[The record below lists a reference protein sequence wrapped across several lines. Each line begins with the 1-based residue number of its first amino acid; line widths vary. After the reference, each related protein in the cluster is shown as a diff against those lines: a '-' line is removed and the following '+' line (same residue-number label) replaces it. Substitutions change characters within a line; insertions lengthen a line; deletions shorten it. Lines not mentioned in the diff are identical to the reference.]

1 MAVENLNDI
10 PPELKPLAPFLQRSQ
25 ELKVKDPTMSYW
37 CLYYAVQQ
45 GVHLKPRDKES
56 RNYLLKLMTPLETI
70 RADRVSNVLTDE
82 KQASN
87 YIEDFALRVFDSADN
102 EDRRGDA
109 TRGTAK
115 KFLAAANFLE
125 LLKVFEESPN
135 NPSTSQDNGAPSAFS
150 QHKDKIRYA
159 KWKAG
164 DIAKAFREGRRPTPG
179 PAHGP
184 DIIRRELEAAAIE
197 PPFGPGPGPTG
208 ADGQPRQFSRD
219 SSSASSPIPGGS
231 RNASVS
237 PGRRNIMLPLTSVGN
252 GEPGSRPM
260 ISPPASATS
269 SAFGFPPPLSQ
280 PLIREPATTP
290 PATTPSKPSAP
301 PFNRSH
307 SQSHSV
313 DHTRPGPPA
322 PPRDLLSL
330 ATPVKAVVGPNGI
343 HLGPGKPGVSPGGW
357 STAATP
363 GGFEESVRKMGAGF
377 IDQSSPSRVPEGAK
391 RPQDDSAYPPR
402 PYPPTPALALKS
414 IQQGEDDSKRLPNV
428 GRQESFAS
436 NVATSGGFLSRTTS
450 YKSQDTA
457 PAKPSEE
464 PEARPGPK
472 RVRWTP
478 SVVGGTSTVAS
489 NSPPHSPLS
498 PLGKLPA
505 LPESDSSSNEGVRF
519 SRPTTDEKDANGRR
533 APKNPYAEY
542 PTPAARSAQL
552 PPVPPVKPSPP
563 HSPAM
568 ASTQPGSQPGSATS
582 SLITS
587 ANGIRRSPMPPPK
600 NLPTDQAGTPKGSV
614 IVGPSQPP
622 QTGFTLSV
630 VPSAPPSSF
639 SQFPV
644 TSAPVSPATS
654 NMPKSTNPNAPLV
667 PTRLRRAS
675 ESATGSPQ
683 NGIQP
688 LVKPF
693 VPRFPAHPGTNSTDS
708 SPAGSTLIN
717 TISMLGRPKS
727 LTPTPTSSPPPPPQK
742 PSPPLPR
749 KAISPPPPASI
760 SAIRDLPN
768 SVNGRSSPTMNG
780 RGSPFREPGRMP
792 TPPAAYQPAKELPKS
807 LPFRQISAAKKHS
820 KFAASALEFDD
831 LETAR
836 QELMAALAIL
846 NGERLE

>member
-1 MAVENLNDI
+1 
-10 PPELKPLAPFLQRSQ
+10 
-25 ELKVKDPTMSYW
+25 MSYW
-37 CLYYAVQQ
+37 CKWVSQGDAERQAGDTMAVAEASGAIISTLKVCTLWLCLYYAVQQ

-70 RADRVSNVLTDE
+70 RQERNPIVLTDE
-82 KQASN
+82 KQASP

-135 NPSTSQDNGAPSAFS
+135 APSTSQDTGPSAFS

-184 DIIRRELEAAAIE
+184 DVIRRELEAAAIE
-197 PPFGPGPGPTG
+197 PPFGPGPGPNG
-208 ADGQPRQFSRD
+208 ADGQPQFSRD
-219 SSSASSPIPGGS
+219 SSSASSPVPGGS

-237 PGRRNIMLPLTSVGN
+237 PRRRNIILPLTSAAN
-252 GEPGSRPM
+252 GELGTRPM
-260 ISPPASATS
+260 ISPPASATA
-269 SAFGFPPPLSQ
+269 SAFGFPSQ
-280 PLIREPATTP
+280 PLIR
-290 PATTPSKPSAP
+290 
-301 PFNRSH
+301 
-307 SQSHSV
+307 
-313 DHTRPGPPA
+313 
-322 PPRDLLSL
+322 
-330 ATPVKAVVGPNGI
+330 
-343 HLGPGKPGVSPGGW
+343 
-357 STAATP
+357 
-363 GGFEESVRKMGAGF
+363 
-377 IDQSSPSRVPEGAK
+377 
-391 RPQDDSAYPPR
+391 
-402 PYPPTPALALKS
+402 
-414 IQQGEDDSKRLPNV
+414 EDDSKRLPNV

-436 NVATSGGFLSRTTS
+436 NAATTGGPLSRTTS
-450 YKSQDTA
+450 YKSQDSA
-457 PAKPSEE
+457 PAKPSQE
-464 PEARPGPK
+464 PDARPGAK

-489 NSPPHSPLS
+489 NSPPHSPMS
-498 PLGKLPA
+498 PLGTLPA

-519 SRPTTDEKDANGRR
+519 SGPAPDGKDANGRR
-533 APKNPYAEY
+533 IPKNPYAEY
-542 PTPAARSAQL
+542 PTPAARPAQL
-552 PPVPPVKPSPP
+552 PQVKPSPP

-582 SLITS
+582 SLIT
-587 ANGIRRSPMPPPK
+587 ANGVRRSPLPPPK

-622 QTGFTLSV
+622 QTGSSLSV

-644 TSAPVSPATS
+644 ISAPVSPATA
-654 NMPKSTNPNAPLV
+654 NTPKAGNPNAPLV

-675 ESATGSPQ
+675 ESATGSSPA
-683 NGIQP
+683 NGVQP
-688 LVKPF
+688 LIKPF
-693 VPRFPAHPGTNSTDS
+693 VPRFPAHGNNSAEN

-717 TISMLGRPKS
+717 TISQLGRPKS
-727 LTPTPTSSPPPPPQK
+727 LTPTPTSSPPPLQK
-742 PSPPLPR
+742 TSPPLPR
-749 KAISPPPPASI
+749 KAISPPPPASV
-760 SAIRDLPN
+760 SYIRDLPN

-780 RGSPFREPGRMP
+780 RNSPFREPGRMP
-792 TPPAAYQPAKELPKS
+792 TPPVAYQPAKELPKS